1 MSRKTRARSVTF
13 SKDQI
18 NLQDISAVRKQLKAW
33 YRKNRRELPWRKT
46 SDPYLIWVSEVMLQ
60 QTQVDTVI
68 PYYQRFSRRF
78 PTLRGLAEAKL
89 QDVLK
94 LWEGLGY
101 YARARNLYKAAK
113 AVIEKHGG
121 AVPNQWTDF
130 RALPGVGDY
139 IASAVLSIAF
149 QTPLPVVDGN
159 VKRVLSRLFEI
170 ETPVNSSS
178 SYQMFESMAGRL
190 LDAKDPGGFNQALME
205 LGALVCKPKNP
216 NCEACPLKKGCRA
229 RKAGTVDAYPRRFSK
244 RAVPQFHLAVGV
256 IFKNRRM
263 LIVRRPDH
271 GLLGGLWE
279 FPGGRVSP
287 NESPESACMRTI
299 FETVNLKVEVI
310 SHLTRIHHAYTHF
323 KIVADVFIC
332 NYASG
337 RVRLNGPAAHRWLIT
352 KALDRYPLHKA
363 NHKFMAM
370 LLAAG

>member
-1 MSRKTRARSVTF
+1 MAF
-13 SKDQI
+13 NKDRI
-18 NLQDISAVRKQLKAW
+18 NPQDLSAVRRQLKAW
-33 YRKNRRELPWRKT
+33 YRKNRRDLPWRRT
-46 SDPYLIWVSEVMLQ
+46 ADPYLIWVSEVMLQ

-68 PYYQRFSRRF
+68 PYYQRFMCRF
-78 PTLRGLAEAKL
+78 PTLGSLAEAEL

-101 YARARNLYKAAK
+101 YARARNLHRAAK
-113 AVIEKHGG
+113 AVVEKYSG
-121 AVPNQWTDF
+121 AVPKQWAEF
-130 RALPGVGDY
+130 KALPGVGDY

-149 QTPLPVVDGN
+149 QKPLPVVDGN

-170 ETPVNSSS
+170 DAPVNSSS
-178 SYQMFESMAGRL
+178 SFRLFKSMAGRL
-190 LDAKDPGGFNQALME
+190 LDSKDPGTFNQALME

-216 NCEACPLKKGCRA
+216 DCEACPLAGRCRA
-229 RKAGTVDAYPRRFSK
+229 LQAQAVDAYPKRSSR
-244 RAVPQFHLAVGV
+244 RAVPQYHIAVGV
-256 IFKNRRM
+256 IFKDRRV

-279 FPGGRVSP
+279 FPSGRVQP
-287 NESPESACMRTI
+287 HESPESACMRTI

-323 KIVADVFIC
+323 KIVADIFIC
-332 NYASG
+332 RYESG
-337 RVRLNGPAAHRWLIT
+337 RVKRAGPAAHRWVGV